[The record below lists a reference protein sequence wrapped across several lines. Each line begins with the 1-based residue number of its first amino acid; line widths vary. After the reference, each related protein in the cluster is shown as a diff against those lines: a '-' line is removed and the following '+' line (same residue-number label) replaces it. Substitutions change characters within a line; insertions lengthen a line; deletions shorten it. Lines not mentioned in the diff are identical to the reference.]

1 MEQFNHFYLWGLDT
15 KYRMGL
21 YTVAVVFYK
30 GIVNALMGNFTVD
43 SLIILEITLVSFV
56 FACIETAIFPV
67 GKSWGAEHSARRTAL
82 WSILANVI
90 YIGASLM
97 FGWFSGVPLWGAAV
111 LVAMLELVLFAM
123 WYALRLERKRDTKA
137 LNAGLQEFQKQ

>member
-56 FACIETAIFPV
+56 FACIETAIFPA

-82 WSILANVI
+82 WAILANVI
-90 YIGASLM
+90 YIGASLV
-97 FGWFSGVPLWGAAV
+97 FGWFSGVPLWGGGGAGRHAGTGPVCHVVRPAAGV
-111 LVAMLELVLFAM
+111 Q
-123 WYALRLERKRDTKA
+123 
-137 LNAGLQEFQKQ
+137 AGHQDFE